1 MTEDIKSKWMETA
14 LKEAKNSLRA
24 GEVPVGCLFIYKDQ
38 VIASGSNTVN
48 ETHNAT
54 RHAEMNCIDQ
64 VIKYCKDRSL
74 EYQDVFKSV
83 DVVVTVE
90 PCIMCAAALHQL
102 KVVSITYGCTND
114 RFGGCKSVLEVA
126 PIYESGVEI
135 VGGLKAEEAMN
146 LLKEF
151 YKGTNPNA
159 PDDKQKHKKRNKE
172 HK

>member
-1 MTEDIKSKWMETA
+1 META
-14 LKEAKNSLRA
+14 LEEAKKSLRA

-64 VIKYCKDRSL
+64 
-74 EYQDVFKSV
+74 SV

-102 KVVSITYGCTND
+102 KVMSITYGCAND
-114 RFGGCKSVLEVA
+114 RFGGCKSVLKVA

-135 VGGLKAEEAMN
+135 VGGLKAEEAMI

>member
-1 MTEDIKSKWMETA
+1 META
-14 LKEAKNSLRA
+14 LEEAKNSLRA

-102 KVVSITYGCTND
+102 KVVSITYGCAND